1 MFRSQL
7 LSTKIGVMLTLLLM
21 AVALVPSFHWAWL
34 AAKGVMLLVMLFYVW
49 RINTRDNTLKRL
61 TLRVEGVPENE
72 ATLMT
77 QHFKKLF
84 GEALTVMPTSK
95 AANALVLRL
104 EEKTTIAAV
113 SRRLKKAHLPISLMG
128 IDGRMTYTAISGEAH
143 MRVEVEGVA
152 APHSQV
158 FIADI
163 EDATTADKDGHFKVA
178 VPFALVKRHQ
188 SRGYIPAEWRKDRV
202 SKKIQIPIPR

>member
-7 LSTKIGVMLTLLLM
+7 LSTKIGVLLTLLLT
-21 AVALVPSFHWAWL
+21 AVALVPSYHWVWL
-34 AAKGVMLLVMLFYVW
+34 AAKAIILLVMLFYVW
-49 RINTRDNTLKRL
+49 RINTRDNTHKRL
-61 TLRVEGVPENE
+61 TLRIEGVPETE
-72 ATLMT
+72 ASSMT
-77 QHFKKLF
+77 QHFKKQF
-84 GEALTVMPTSK
+84 GDAVAVLPTSK
-95 AANALVLRL
+95 GSNALLLRL
-104 EEKTTIAAV
+104 EANTTIAAV
-113 SRRLKKAHLPISLMG
+113 TRRLKRGSLPISLME
-128 IDGRMTYTAISGEAH
+128 IDGRLTYTAISGEAH

-188 SRGYIPAEWRKDRV
+188 SLGYIPAEWRKDRV
-202 SKKIQIPIPR
+202 SKKIRVLIPN

>member
-7 LSTKIGVMLTLLLM
+7 LSTKIGVLLTLLLT
-21 AVALVPSFHWAWL
+21 AVALVPSFHWVWL
-34 AAKGVMLLVMLFYVW
+34 AAKGIMLIVMLVYIW
-49 RINTRDNTLKRL
+49 RVNTRDNTLKRL
-61 TLRVEGVPENE
+61 TLRVEGVPEDDAN
-72 ATLMT
+72 AMA
-77 QHFKKLF
+77 QRFKKQF
-84 GEALTVMPTSK
+84 GESLSVLPTSK
-95 AANALVLRL
+95 GNNALMLRL
-104 EEKTTIAAV
+104 EEKTTIAAIT
-113 SRRLKKAHLPISLMG
+113 RKLKRARLPISLMG
-128 IDGRMTYTAISGEAH
+128 IDGRLTYTAISGEAH

-188 SRGYIPAEWRKDRV
+188 NRGYIPAEWRKDRV
-202 SKKIQIPIPR
+202 SKKIRVPIPK

>member
-7 LSTKIGVMLTLLLM
+7 LSTKIGVLLTLLLT
-21 AVALVPSFHWAWL
+21 AVALVPSFHWVWL
-34 AAKGVMLLVMLFYVW
+34 AGKAIMLIVMLVYVW
-49 RINTRDNTLKRL
+49 RVNTRDNTLKRL
-61 TLRVEGVPENE
+61 TLRIEGVPEDDAN
-72 ATLMT
+72 AMA
-77 QHFKKLF
+77 QRFKKQF
-84 GEALTVMPTSK
+84 GEALTVLPTSK
-95 AANALVLRL
+95 GNNALMLRL

-113 SRRLKKAHLPISLMG
+113 TRTLKRARLPISLMG
-128 IDGRMTYTAISGEAH
+128 IDGRLTYTAISGEAH

-163 EDATTADKDGHFKVA
+163 EEATTADKDGHFKVA

-188 SRGYIPAEWRKDRV
+188 NRGYIPAEWRKDRV
-202 SKKIQIPIPR
+202 SKKIRVPIPK